1 MKVTLYLSS
10 FVLLG
15 GVLSSCYSNRM
26 LVDDDVYV
34 MKNAELPVGESL
46 TDETN
51 YSTYKYKKEKGVTA
65 NSYYY
70 DPYNIS
76 AMNNCDCN
84 PFYFTPFDCGWGNRY
99 YGSYHLYDM
108 YYGYGYYNAFGHNM
122 MNPYTYNSL
131 YGPMFNPYGFSY
143 GAYYSPY
150 YYNNSWY
157 YGSNPYIGYN
167 GYSYGGSYVGNNGTI
182 YNQHSGPRGSIGGMS
197 NNGNRNNSL
206 VLKSPTIASSN
217 NGSHSV
223 VSKPQS
229 NRILA
234 GQQQSLG
241 SRSTVSAEK
250 NISRPTSGTIKPT
263 QARPSYTSSEVRQN
277 NTGVNTPVRQSSERS
292 TTPSRNSNES
302 INRGTSSGGSVG
314 GASRSG
320 GSSKP
325 SPGTRRN

>member
-15 GVLSSCYSNRM
+15 GLLSSCYSNRM

-34 MKNAELPVGESL
+34 MKNSELPVGESL

-51 YSTYKYKKEKGVTA
+51 YSTYKYKQDRGVTA

-70 DPYNIS
+70 DPYNIT

-99 YGSYHLYDM
+99 YGSYHMYDM

-143 GAYYSPY
+143 GAYYSPS

-157 YGSNPYIGYN
+157 YESNPYIGNN
-167 GYSYGGSYVGNNGTI
+167 GYSYGGTYVGNNGTI
-182 YNQHSGPRGSIGGMS
+182 YNQHSGP
-197 NNGNRNNSL
+197 
-206 VLKSPTIASSN
+206 
-217 NGSHSV
+217 
-223 VSKPQS
+223 
-229 NRILA
+229 
-234 GQQQSLG
+234 
-241 SRSTVSAEK
+241 
-250 NISRPTSGTIKPT
+250 
-263 QARPSYTSSEVRQN
+263 
-277 NTGVNTPVRQSSERS
+277 
-292 TTPSRNSNES
+292 
-302 INRGTSSGGSVG
+302 
-314 GASRSG
+314 
-320 GSSKP
+320 
-325 SPGTRRN
+325 